1 MIIIVNGEKQLILA
15 HRSGLS
21 QLTTQLQHSSW
32 NCYFHNLRKK
42 YKETEKLK
50 IIQNIYR
57 KLKVENNTEHF
68 SSYLMNYR
76 KKRKKNEC
84 NMKNKNF
91 ISSALRVIEIE
102 SQAVMSLSNQ
112 IQPDFEN
119 LCKEIIKIKGKLI
132 LMGIGK
138 SGHIAQKISATLSS
152 TGTSSFF
159 IHPTEAAHG
168 DLGMISKHD
177 AILILSNSGETK
189 EIIEILSALKRSAGN
204 IFTLTNNNQSTIA
217 RAGKINLV
225 INADEEACPLDLAPT
240 SSTTIALV
248 FGDALAIALLEARG
262 FNKDDF
268 AKSHPAG
275 QLGKK
280 LTILV
285 QDLAVM
291 NEKAPIVNQS
301 TSLKEALKNCG
312 KTVTLL
318 AEMEDLGAHAKS
330 VKLRLKEP

>member
-1 MIIIVNGEKQLILA
+1 
-15 HRSGLS
+15 
-21 QLTTQLQHSSW
+21 
-32 NCYFHNLRKK
+32 
-42 YKETEKLK
+42 
-50 IIQNIYR
+50 
-57 KLKVENNTEHF
+57 
-68 SSYLMNYR
+68 
-76 KKRKKNEC
+76 
-84 NMKNKNF
+84 MKNKNF

-119 LCKEIIKIKGKLI
+119 LCKEILKIKGKLI

-168 DLGMISKHD
+168 DLGMISKQD

-189 EIIEILSALKRSAGN
+189 EIIEILSALKRSTGN

-301 TSLKEALKNCG
+301 TSLKEALMVVTEKKLG
-312 KTVTLL
+312 VTLVSNENKVVGIFTDGDLRRCLNNEVDLKNTPIKDVMTTNFKSIKSDAL
-318 AEMEDLGAHAKS
+318 AIDAAEIMEKNKIFSLVVNPTISKS
-330 VKLRLKEP
+330 KSIGVITMHQLLEAGII

>member
-1 MIIIVNGEKQLILA
+1 
-15 HRSGLS
+15 
-21 QLTTQLQHSSW
+21 
-32 NCYFHNLRKK
+32 
-42 YKETEKLK
+42 
-50 IIQNIYR
+50 
-57 KLKVENNTEHF
+57 
-68 SSYLMNYR
+68 
-76 KKRKKNEC
+76 
-84 NMKNKNF
+84 MKNKNF

-102 SQAVMSLSNQ
+102 SQAVMSLSKQ

-119 LCKEIIKIKGKLI
+119 LCEEILKIKGKLI

-168 DLGMISKHD
+168 DLGMISKQD
-177 AILILSNSGETK
+177 AIFILSNSGETK
-189 EIIEILSALKRSAGN
+189 EIIEILSALKRSTGN

-217 RAGKINLV
+217 RAGKVNLV

-262 FNKDDF
+262 FSKDDF

-280 LTILV
+280 LTMLV

-291 NEKAPIVNQS
+291 NEKAPIVSQT
-301 TSLKEALKNCG
+301 TSLKEALMVVTEKKLG
-312 KTVTLL
+312 VTLVSNKNKVVGIFTDGDLRRCLNNEVDLKNTPIKDVMTTNFKSIKSDAL
-318 AEMEDLGAHAKS
+318 AIDAAEIMEKNKIFSLVVNPKINKTKS
-330 VKLRLKEP
+330 IGIITMHQLLEAGII

>member
-1 MIIIVNGEKQLILA
+1 
-15 HRSGLS
+15 
-21 QLTTQLQHSSW
+21 
-32 NCYFHNLRKK
+32 
-42 YKETEKLK
+42 
-50 IIQNIYR
+50 
-57 KLKVENNTEHF
+57 
-68 SSYLMNYR
+68 
-76 KKRKKNEC
+76 
-84 NMKNKNF
+84 MKNKNF

-102 SQAVMSLSNQ
+102 SQAVMSLSKQ
-112 IQPDFEN
+112 IQPDFES
-119 LCKEIIKIKGKLI
+119 LCKEILKIKGKLI

-168 DLGMISKHD
+168 DLGMISKQD

-189 EIIEILSALKRSAGN
+189 EIIEILSALKRSTGN

-217 RAGKINLV
+217 RAGKVNLM

-262 FNKDDF
+262 FSKNDF

-280 LTILV
+280 LTMLV

-291 NEKAPIVNQS
+291 NEKAPIVSQT
-301 TSLKEALKNCG
+301 TSLKEALMVVTEKKLG
-312 KTVTLL
+312 VTLVSNENKVVGIFTDGDLRRCLNNEVDLKNTPIKDVMTTNFISIKSNAL
-318 AEMEDLGAHAKS
+318 AIDAAEIMEKNKIFSLVVNPKINKS
-330 VKLRLKEP
+330 KSIGIITMHQLLEAGII